1 MIENLESFEIR
12 TDDGEVLR
20 VLVIQRQIEIET
32 FKENY
37 SISGIGELLL
47 EDGRHVNRINEQRFQ
62 IVETGEFATRI

>member
-20 VLVIQRQIEIET
+20 VLVIHRQIEIET

-37 SISGIGELLL
+37 SIPGIGELLL
-47 EDGRHVNRINEQRFQ
+47 EDGRHVNRIGETRFR
-62 IVETGEFATRI
+62 IAETGEFATRI